1 MSNLY
6 NGLTTQV
13 QSPRFIRVSKET
25 IGELHFPK
33 SDVLF
38 RESDKLQREKDL
50 TKAIHLGNMFHSKV
64 LISFE
69 DIEGLKQVETT
80 VWGITDCQV
89 ILKKNLTIP
98 TNRIVSIQY

>member
-1 MSNLY
+1 MSNLFKSP
-6 NGLTTQV
+6 TTQV
-13 QSPRFIRVSKET
+13 QGPRFIKVSKET
-25 IGELHFPK
+25 IAELHFPK

-38 RESDKLQREKDL
+38 REIDKQQREKDL
-50 TKAIHLGNMFHSKV
+50 TKAIQLGNMFHSKV

-69 DIEGLKQVETT
+69 DIEGLKQVDTT

-98 TNRIVSIQY
+98 INRIVSIQY